1 MKKLIL
7 INFSILFSFLPLKAM
22 ARTLPQDKQEFCS
35 RFGSLPENR
44 NILQDLASDS
54 TSLMSFKNSGGLFD
68 GGVCWWHSRFQ
79 RNILYLSIMRPDLE
93 KPSTKEAM
101 KKIITQIRLGN
112 SVVKIPGYSNL
123 EEFSRENQALIQE
136 ELNNWQLYD
145 GIVLGAWINGLKGD
159 TKTTAPKL
167 KSMMD
172 EVYQYVA
179 INKKIVFEKLQIKG
193 ITSHAWLIVGMK
205 KTESGYDL
213 GLIDSNHPRM
223 SSLYTY
229 KKGDQSFFL
238 KGYGDFLP
246 YLNFKREE
254 ERITLAGKE
263 FCGIRRFANSKY
275 NVKLDYQ
282 RDLAE
287 AKN

>member
-1 MKKLIL
+1 
-7 INFSILFSFLPLKAM
+7 M
-22 ARTLPQDKQEFCS
+22 A
-35 RFGSLPENR
+35 
-44 NILQDLASDS
+44 
-54 TSLMSFKNSGGLFD
+54 FKNSGGLFD

-101 KKIITQIRLGN
+101 KKIISQIRLGN

-223 SSLYTY
+223 SSLYAY

-238 KGYGDFLP
+238 KGYGYFLP

-254 ERITLAGKE
+254 ERITLAGKD